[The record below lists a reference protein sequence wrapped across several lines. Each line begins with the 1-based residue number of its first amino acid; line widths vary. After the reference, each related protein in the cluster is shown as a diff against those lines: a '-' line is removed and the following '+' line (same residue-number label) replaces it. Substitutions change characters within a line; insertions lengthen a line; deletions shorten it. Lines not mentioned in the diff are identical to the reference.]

1 MRFILI
7 FIFFFLLI
15 GCSPEK
21 EILFIPSDQYL
32 IHTHNYYKDAEHF
45 EYSAHYGLAQIGS
58 LTLDCPK
65 ITNKIDS
72 IECYHVIAKAEL
84 TGLAG
89 GLTTLE
95 DSWDSFIDTSSLLP
109 KKFSRDLKENKYK
122 KKEYTIFNRP
132 SKQAIVHDTTGGVI
146 KTKTFEITEK
156 IQDMLSV
163 YYLFRNVPFY
173 ELVEGDTLKMDVFLE
188 QARYNIR
195 IKYLG
200 KEQIKTKYGKLSSFI
215 IAPLIPENKMLQGE
229 YPVKAWISDDERK
242 IPLKVQ
248 VKILLGSVEVELEDY
263 VSNKIANQK

>member
-1 MRFILI
+1 MKSIGILALVI
-7 FIFFFLLI
+7 FLF
-15 GCSPEK
+15 GCSPDK

-65 ITNKIDS
+65 VLYRIDS
-72 IECYHVIAKAEL
+72 TACYHVIAKAKL

-95 DSWDSFIDTSSLLP
+95 DSWDSFIDTNTLLP

-122 KKEYTIFNRP
+122 KKEYTTFNRLA
-132 SKQAIVHDTTGGVI
+132 KQAIVHDTTGGEDKI
-146 KTKTFEITEK
+146 NTFEITEQ

-188 QARYNIR
+188 QARYNIK

-215 IAPLIPENKMLQGE
+215 IAPLMPENKVLQGE

-242 IPLKVQ
+242 IPLKAQ
-248 VKILLGSVEVELEDY
+248 VKILLGSVEVELDKY
-263 VSNKIANQK
+263 VSNKISEQK